1 MITLDK
7 IDIRNKT
14 VLLREDLNVPFDE
27 KGILSTARIDAALET
42 VRLLQEKEA
51 KIILMSHLG
60 RPKGRDEQYT
70 LQPIAD
76 YLSEQLKQKVTLFNL
91 GDPLP
96 PLKSRSVALLENV
109 RFYAGETE
117 NKETLAKQYAEL
129 CDVFVIDAF
138 GVSHRAQASTTGVIQ
153 FADEVC
159 MGPLLAKEIAMLNQ
173 ALENPRRPTVAIV
186 GGGKVSTKL
195 DVLLNLIEKVDVMI
209 VGGALANTFLLAQ
222 GKNVGASLVE
232 PELVPMATQILNR
245 AMQLDKTLWLP
256 EDVVVA
262 DSIDSASAQVK
273 NLAELTNTDK
283 IFDIGTKAIS
293 ALEDILL
300 SAQTILWN
308 GPLGVFEREIFQSGT
323 RALAQLIAES
333 NAFSIAGGGE
343 TIAAIEKFGVE
354 KQISYISTGGGAF
367 LEVLEGKVLPVITAL
382 QERETKINDIN
393 TVKL

>member
-1 MITLDK
+1 
-7 IDIRNKT
+7 
-14 VLLREDLNVPFDE
+14 
-27 KGILSTARIDAALET
+27 
-42 VRLLQEKEA
+42 
-51 KIILMSHLG
+51 
-60 RPKGRDEQYT
+60 
-70 LQPIAD
+70 
-76 YLSEQLKQKVTLFNL
+76 
-91 GDPLP
+91 
-96 PLKSRSVALLENV
+96 
-109 RFYAGETE
+109 
-117 NKETLAKQYAEL
+117 
-129 CDVFVIDAF
+129 
-138 GVSHRAQASTTGVIQ
+138 
-153 FADEVC
+153 

>member
-1 MITLDK
+1 MITWDK
-7 IDIRNKT
+7 MDIKNKI

-76 YLSEQLKQKVTLFNL
+76 YLSAQLKQKVALFNL

-96 PLKSRSVALLENV
+96 SLKPRSVTLLENV

-117 NKETLAKQYAEL
+117 SKESLAKQYAQL

-138 GVSHRAQASTTGVIQ
+138 GVSHRAQASTTGVIR
-153 FADEVC
+153 FANEVC
-159 MGPLLAKEIAMLNQ
+159 MGPLLYKEITMLNQ
-173 ALENPRRPTVAIV
+173 ALDNPSRPTVAIV

-222 GKNVGASLVE
+222 GKSVGASLVE

-245 AMQLDKTLWLP
+245 ATQLGKTLWLP

-262 DSIDSASAQVK
+262 DSIDSSSAQVK
-273 NLAELTNTDK
+273 NLAELANTDK
-283 IFDIGTKAIS
+283 IFDIGVKAIAS
-293 ALEDILL
+293 LEQILL

-308 GPLGVFEREIFQSGT
+308 GPLGVFEREAFQAGT
-323 RALAQLIAES
+323 RALAQLIAKS
-333 NAFSIAGGGE
+333 KAFSIAGGGE
-343 TIAAIEKFGVE
+343 TIAAIEQFGVE

-382 QERETKINDIN
+382 QEREAQINDIN